1 MTAAFEFYAEQA
13 YLSFVKKLLDRR
25 STKRLG
31 IEERVV
37 SVLACAA
44 ALEAMLNRLFELQ
57 GTLGQ
62 HQSLSLEQKIEILAM
77 KSGANRNWGNP
88 PWQNVKTLIQVR
100 NWLAHYKESWLGLMN
115 SESQWVPDHN
125 GKMPRFTPQNA
136 YCTECIETYYRS
148 IIAIIMLMANGL
160 GCSEKFDYL
169 QSEVYEP
176 FVQTG

>member
-25 STKRLG
+25 STKKLG
-31 IEERVV
+31 VEERVV

-44 ALEAMLNRLFELQ
+44 AIEAMVNRLFDLQ
-57 GTLGQ
+57 GALEQ
-62 HQSLSLEQKIEILAM
+62 HQSLSLEQKIEILAK

-88 PWQNVKTLIQVR
+88 PWQNIKELIQVR

-125 GKMPRFTPQNA
+125 QKMPRFTPQNA
-136 YCTECIETYYRS
+136 FCTECIENYYRN
-148 IIAIIMLMANGL
+148 IIAIVTLMANGL
-160 GCSEKFDYL
+160 GCMDQFAYI